1 MTGLVSQEVVLV
13 DVHHQELAELHVL
26 VPLQGR
32 AMAGPAQPLEMDA
45 QALRQLRRRNRKGG
59 GQERDR
65 GAPDQSQTQG
75 SGSRAASGG
84 PPEQSQTRGSGSRD
98 GPGGPAE
105 QSLDPGV
112 LGAEP
117 DLGGPR
123 AQPDL
128 GVLGAEPDLGGSLSR
143 ARPGGPGS
151 RAGSGG
157 LQGQSWPGVRHR
169 LTFPSFNCL
178 TNVVLWC
185 STFSPFSVP
194 FASI

>member
-98 GPGGPAE
+98 GSGGPPE
-105 QSLDPGV
+105 QSLDP
-112 LGAEP
+112 
-117 DLGGPR
+117 
-123 AQPDL
+123 

-157 LQGQSWPGVRHR
+157 PPEQSQTRGSWEQSWIWGAPGAELAR
-169 LTFPSFNCL
+169 C
-178 TNVVLWC
+178 
-185 STFSPFSVP
+185 
-194 FASI
+194 AA